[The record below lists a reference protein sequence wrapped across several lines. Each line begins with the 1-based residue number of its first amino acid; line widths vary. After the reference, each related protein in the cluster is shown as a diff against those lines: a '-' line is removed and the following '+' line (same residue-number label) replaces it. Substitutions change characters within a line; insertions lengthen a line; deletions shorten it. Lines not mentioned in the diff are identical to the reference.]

1 MSKFLSTLAVA
12 GLLVSSTAV
21 FADTATEGTATEA
34 TEAVETETMAIVVD
48 ADLAKKGA
56 KVFKKCKAC
65 HKVGD
70 KAKNA
75 TGPVLN
81 GVFGRPVASFEGFK
95 YSKNMKALG
104 ETGAV
109 WDEANL
115 IEFLTKPKNM
125 VKKTK
130 MSFAGLKK
138 EKDRKAII
146 EFLKSVSVAE

>member
-12 GLLVSSTAV
+12 GLLASTTAV
-21 FADTATEGTATEA
+21 FADTATEGTTADA
-34 TEAVETETMAIVVD
+34 AATETMAIVVD
-48 ADLAKKGA
+48 ADLAKKGK

-75 TGPVLN
+75 VGPVLN
-81 GVFGRPVASFEGFK
+81 GVYGRTPGTFEGFK

-104 ETGAV
+104 ETLAA
-109 WDEANL
+109 WDEEHLNT
-115 IEFLTKPKNM
+115 FLTKPKNM

-138 EKDRKAII
+138 EKDRKAVI
-146 EFLKSVSVAE
+146 EYLKSLSVSK